1 MSTAEILDQLPKLSP
16 KERRAIL
23 DRLMELDQ
31 DAAVLEERRRLADD
45 AFQMLDAME
54 NEDAQRKSG

>member
-31 DAAVLEERRRLADD
+31 DADVLEERRRLADD